1 MEKIEYATLKYYN
14 SCVSEECLNVGMLF
28 NNVTHNYTT
37 FIPIKNFKRLATFD
51 DDINIDFFKSYLQ
64 SIKDEVEGNVFN
76 YKNQFNMK
84 DYIKP
89 YVNELRFSNVITEIT
104 DDNMFI
110 DSICKLFLKYDYNK
124 DERLS
129 NENEKN
135 ILDQF

>member
-1 MEKIEYATLKYYN
+1 
-14 SCVSEECLNVGMLF
+14 
-28 NNVTHNYTT
+28 
-37 FIPIKNFKRLATFD
+37 
-51 DDINIDFFKSYLQ
+51 
-64 SIKDEVEGNVFN
+64 
-76 YKNQFNMK
+76 MK